1 MTLNIPAIEAQA
13 ELHHQYLLG
22 LELMVATR
30 EGPQV
35 VGDWMFRLFR
45 RQHEDKFLSVFAIS
59 VGPEH

>member
-1 MTLNIPAIEAQA
+1 MPWQKRGRDMTLNIPAIEAQA

-35 VGDWMFRLFR
+35 VGD
-45 RQHEDKFLSVFAIS
+45 
-59 VGPEH
+59 